1 MAHRLKA
8 GRLKKNS
15 SDSTG
20 KGDLIKKLILAVL
33 AGLLPQYAA
42 SPVCSAANLYGS
54 ETTGEDGTT
63 YYTAAVSEGNAYDD
77 VYGSYFDSTATSYGS
92 GSYGKVIVTGGTVS
106 GSIYGGYA
114 YNNSASS
121 NSVTVNGGSVSGNV
135 YGGCVSPK
143 GTGAAN
149 SNNVTISSGTIG
161 GYVMGG
167 YSYNDSAQN
176 NTVTISGGTIAS
188 RVAGGYSSAGAAS
201 SNTVEISGGTI
212 GSVVYGGYTA
222 SGAASSNTVKISGDS
237 TTIKSYIYG
246 GYASSSSG
254 SGEVN
259 SNRVTISGGTVSGK
273 IYGGYTKGSGK
284 VSNNTITISGGTIGS
299 SSSSVSIFGGYS
311 YYGSGDVSSNSVA
324 ISGGTIS
331 GYIYGGYAYGS
342 GSGNVSSNKVVIS
355 GGSISSTIYGGL
367 SYSGSGSVSS
377 NSVDISGGSIASSV
391 VGGYSN
397 GSGSVSSNS
406 VSLSGG
412 SVSYSVYGGYA
423 SGSGS
428 VNSNSVTMTGGSAK
442 DIVGGYAYYGSGAV
456 SYNTV
461 SIGKSSDDEEESES
475 SEITVSNTVYGGLS
489 GGSGSVSYNSVSIS
503 SGAQIDSIVFGGRS
517 LGSGDVSN
525 NSVTVSGGAIAGG
538 IYGGDAYN
546 GTGDVTSNT
555 VTVTD
560 GEIADDIF
568 GGAANSG
575 AAGANSVTISGGTIE
590 GDVTGGYSYSGSAG
604 YDSSDYGNSV
614 TITGGTITGD
624 IYGGNTKS
632 GDAAYNSVTIEGSDT
647 DSVKMTLNNIYG
659 GYSETG
665 SAAYNSVTIAGE
677 GDSTDSSSSVTLGSS
692 KTVDGVVYYTHIYG
706 GYSVS
711 GDAKGNTV
719 SISGDVSVDGNICGG
734 YSVSGDAD
742 GNIVYMGSD
751 SDAENT
757 SRPLSEYYIY
767 GGYSESGGASDNE
780 VYFSSGMCWN
790 HVYGGYSEAE
800 EGSESAVSS
809 NYVSVSGGYILGAV
823 YGGYSANT
831 DVGGSTTDE
840 DGNAVSLGNTVEIS
854 GGYIYGGV
862 SSSYYGGVYGGYS
875 EKGDVSY
882 NTVKM
887 TGGEVAGP
895 YNGYGGI
902 MGGYSGSGSVSY
914 NSVEIS
920 GADSLVGSL
929 VLTVSNGNQ
938 DRFILGGY
946 SYSGSAEYNSVDISD
961 GTFYT
966 GISGG
971 ASLGSA
977 SVSNNT
983 VTISGGSF
991 YGSSYG
997 SVMGGLS
1004 YSGSATGNEVEI
1016 TGGTFYDTYNSSS
1029 SSAYADI
1036 YGGYSGMGSATSNS
1050 VKIGGEEAV
1059 TIYGDVYGGY
1069 VYYSQSGSASYNS
1082 VSIGGGEEA
1091 VTIKGDVYGGYGYY
1105 YASASNNSVELLGAT
1120 EISGTV
1126 YGGLSVYGG
1135 SSSSNSL
1142 TVANTENTAGG
1153 LSNFSDMTFDV
1164 SGLEAGDVMLTLTS
1178 ESAISLDNAV
1188 ITVDGLTQES
1198 DEEDGSSFYTLDL
1211 GAGEKITLLTAEN
1224 SSLTDFYLGTS
1235 GNTDAYS
1242 YGTEL
1247 YTLADASETYS
1258 ISGSYSLDLTT
1269 ETDSNSDVTSV
1280 VLVAGSEINVTDVI
1294 LATSGESSDDASGD
1308 TASGTTLSLD
1318 WYSDPLLTLESGLSY
1333 DFSDANLETA
1343 ESVTISGVSG
1353 TLLAAGDSCQLID
1366 GAEATVS
1373 GLEALLAGASASGG
1387 SALSA
1392 TYSYEPASGVTVSG
1406 TMAYVGIDS
1415 DSSSDDATGLALSV
1429 GTIGE
1434 ITFGGVTYSE
1444 SSLITLAEG
1453 TSYDLSDTVI
1463 DVSNLTVVD
1472 SEGNAVTVTYD
1483 DSEITDGGT
1492 VYMTLIEASEGTGLS
1507 VSSASTSQSFGYTLT
1522 NEGNT
1527 LTGTMQGI
1535 VTVTGY
1541 DLVLAAES
1549 SVAVSELTLD
1559 TSSLEWGSDALLTL
1573 NDSLTYDF
1581 SASTLD
1587 ISDSVTITGVEG
1599 TLLASSDSM
1608 TLLDAN
1614 GASVSGLASLVSS
1627 YSDSDGNALSASY
1640 SYEPA
1645 SGVTVTGAATYTG
1658 TDTDSESSAAGGLSV
1673 SVSSIDSITFGTITY
1688 SDSALI
1694 TLSEDKSY
1702 DLSGTSIDVE
1712 NLTVVDSEGSSVSVT
1727 YDDSDITEG
1736 GTVYMTLVDASSD
1749 TGLSVSSAST
1759 SQSFGYT
1766 LANGENSLTGT
1777 MAGVVTVT
1785 DYDLVLAADSSV
1797 AVSELTLDTSS
1808 LEWSSDAL
1816 LTLNDSLAYDFTSAS
1831 VSGLDETSIKTSSFL
1846 DVDASTTLIDTASA
1860 TVSGLSA
1867 LEGSGYS
1874 YSYSL
1879 LDGVVTVTGSGSL
1892 TVSSGNVD
1900 YTIASIDTMDFYIT
1914 SDTASGST
1922 LLTVATADLSG
1933 TAITAYAE
1941 GGSYLSE
1948 GYEVTLLDAQDGLTT
1963 DDSTTYTGT
1972 ITEGVSVEYDLDV
1985 YQDGDT
1991 IVAVVTSESDDEEDS
2006 SGTDGTEGDTEEDS
2020 SGTDATE
2027 GDTGETDGDSSSSGS
2042 SLRSE
2047 TKSLVET
2054 RLAQLAMLEQG
2065 ADLLAG
2071 SFNDGTL
2078 LEESRGGWT
2087 PFAAM
2092 NRTSY
2097 KYSTGSYVDIDGFN
2111 AVVGVLRTTETAG
2124 GRFTYGAAFQYG
2136 SGEYDSHAEGVKARG
2151 DTEYTGGALLA
2162 RHQWHSG
2169 AYADMILSRG
2179 NTEGDYKSSEILDG
2193 VNCFYKD
2200 DAPYWGASL
2209 AAGRELALRSDT
2221 TLDVYGRYL
2230 YSHIASSSAR
2240 LSTGEVYDFDSTDSS
2255 RLRLGTRYSRD
2266 LGADCRYYLGL
2277 AYEYQFDGS
2286 ARGAYNGMSTLS
2298 PSLEGSSGMLEAGVR
2313 FAPKGGNLTVDLG
2326 ATGWTGTRKG
2336 VEGRLTLNF
2345 SF

>member
-20 KGDLIKKLILAVL
+20 KGDLSKKLILAVL

-54 ETTGEDGTT
+54 ETTGEDGMT
-63 YYTAAVSEGNAYDD
+63 YYTATVDSSGSYDD
-77 VYGSYFDSTATSYGS
+77 VYGSYYDGTSGYGR
-92 GSYGKVIVTGGTVS
+92 GSYGKVSVTGGTVS
-106 GSIYGGYA
+106 G
-114 YNNSASS
+114 
-121 NSVTVNGGSVSGNV
+121 TV
-135 YGGCVSPK
+135 YGGCATSGSSDVAKNSVTIEGGTISKNIFGGCVSTG
-143 GTGAAN
+143 GTGAA
-149 SNNVTISSGTIG
+149 G
-161 GYVMGG
+161 G
-167 YSYNDSAQN
+167 N
-176 NTVTISGGTIAS
+176 
-188 RVAGGYSSAGAAS
+188 
-201 SNTVEISGGTI
+201 
-212 GSVVYGGYTA
+212 
-222 SGAASSNTVKISGDS
+222 
-237 TTIKSYIYG
+237 
-246 GYASSSSG
+246 
-254 SGEVN
+254 
-259 SNRVTISGGTVSGK
+259 
-273 IYGGYTKGSGK
+273 
-284 VSNNTITISGGTIGS
+284 
-299 SSSSVSIFGGYS
+299 SVSI
-311 YYGSGDVSSNSVA
+311 A
-324 ISGGTIS
+324 GGTIS
-331 GYIYGGYAYGS
+331 GD
-342 GSGNVSSNKVVIS
+342 VI
-355 GGSISSTIYGGL
+355 
-367 SYSGSGSVSS
+367 
-377 NSVDISGGSIASSV
+377 
-391 VGGYSN
+391 GGYS
-397 GSGSVSSNS
+397 
-406 VSLSGG
+406 
-412 SVSYSVYGGYA
+412 
-423 SGSGS
+423 
-428 VNSNSVTMTGGSAK
+428 
-442 DIVGGYAYYGSGAV
+442 
-456 SYNTV
+456 
-461 SIGKSSDDEEESES
+461 E
-475 SEITVSNTVYGGLS
+475 
-489 GGSGSVSYNSVSIS
+489 
-503 SGAQIDSIVFGGRS
+503 
-517 LGSGDVSN
+517 
-525 NSVTVSGGAIAGG
+525 
-538 IYGGDAYN
+538 
-546 GTGDVTSNT
+546 
-555 VTVTD
+555 
-560 GEIADDIF
+560 
-568 GGAANSG
+568 
-575 AAGANSVTISGGTIE
+575 
-590 GDVTGGYSYSGSAG
+590 SGSAG
-604 YDSSDYGNSV
+604 YDSTDYGNSV

-647 DSVKMTLNNIYG
+647 GSVKMTLNNIYG

-665 SAAYNSVTIAGE
+665 SATYNSVSVSG
-677 GDSTDSSSSVTLGSS
+677 GGDSSSSVTLGSS

-711 GDAKGNTV
+711 GDARGNTV

-742 GNIVYMGSD
+742 GNTVYMGND

-757 SRPLSEYYIY
+757 SRPLSEHYIY

-780 VYFSSGMCWN
+780 VYFSSGNCWN

-800 EGSESAVSS
+800 ENSESAVSS
-809 NYVSVSGGYILGAV
+809 NYVSFSGGYILGAV

-840 DGNAVSLGNTVEIS
+840 DGNTVSLGNTVEIS
-854 GGYIYGGV
+854 GGYIYGGITYN
-862 SSSYYGGVYGGYS
+862 YYGGVYGGYS

-1522 NEGNT
+1522 NEENT

-2006 SGTDGTEGDTEEDS
+2006 SGTDATESDTEEDSSGTDATEGDTGEDSSGTDGTEGDTEEDS

-2071 SFNDGTL
+2071 SFSDGTL

-2111 AVVGVLRTTETAG
+2111 AAVGVLKTDETDS
-2124 GRFTYGAAFQYG
+2124 GRFTYGVAFQYG

-2169 AYADMILSRG
+2169 AYADLILSRG

-2193 VNCFYKD
+2193 VNCSYKD

-2209 AAGRELALRSDT
+2209 TAGRELALRGDA

-2240 LSTGEVYDFDSTDSS
+2240 LSTGETYDFDSTDSS
-2255 RLRLGTRYSRD
+2255 RLRLGTRYTRD
-2266 LGADCRYYLGL
+2266 LGANCRYYAGL
-2277 AYEYQFDGS
+2277 AYEYQFDGA
-2286 ARGAYNGMSTLS
+2286 ARGTYNGMSTLS

-2313 FAPKGGNLTVDLG
+2313 FAPDGGNLTVDLG